1 MKPSFSAT
9 KPPKAKA
16 AQRETNP
23 SVARQAIHRV
33 VDRRTLSRGEVDF
46 PCVPAMGE
54 RYTAQL
60 VDMWRA
66 IGRPFAPAELENLRQ
81 NVERAL
87 STGYGASPFARMVVT
102 YEAPPPPLAGI
113 RYTIRLKEPTME
125 EHYAHWAAERKPPL
139 FGEHPDCKVIA
150 VAADLGDPASVP
162 VLDVGAG
169 TGRNAIPLA
178 RLGHRTDALEPV
190 HVLAQQMRSRAEA
203 EQIPLRVIE
212 GDVLSADLSPAPGS
226 YKLVVLSEVVS
237 HFRSVE
243 DVRVAF
249 TKFANAVSPGG
260 IVLVNTFLAM
270 EGYKPDALARQVSE
284 TAWSRIFTR
293 ADFAFITD
301 ELPFDRVS
309 DESVHE
315 HEKTHLPSEA
325 WPPTAWFV
333 DWSQG
338 RNVFDL
344 PPGKAPI
351 DLRWLAYRRREV
363 VASATRRD
371 GDRALM

>member
-1 MKPSFSAT
+1 MKPSLSIRKQPT
-9 KPPKAKA
+9 VKP

-60 VDMWRA
+60 ADMWRA

-87 STGYGASPFARMVVT
+87 STGYLASPFARMVVT

-113 RYTIRLKEPTME
+113 RYAIRLKEPTME

-139 FGEHPDCKVIA
+139 FGEHPDCKVMA
-150 VAADLGDPASVP
+150 VAAELGDPTSVP

-169 TGRNAIPLA
+169 TGRNAVPLA
-178 RLGHRTDALEPV
+178 RLGHPTDALEPV
-190 HVLAQQMRSRAEA
+190 SALAQQMRSSAAA
-203 EQIPLRVIE
+203 EQIPLQVIE
-212 GDVLSADLSPAPGS
+212 GDVLSAELSLAPCA
-226 YKLVVLSEVVS
+226 YKLIVLAEVVS
-237 HFRSVE
+237 HFRSAE

-249 TKFANAVSPGG
+249 RKFVDAVSPGG
-260 IVLVNTFLAM
+260 VVLLNTFLAM

-284 TAWSRIFTR
+284 TAWSCIFTR

-301 ELPFDRVS
+301 ELPFDRIS

-315 HEKTHLPSEA
+315 HEKKNLPSQA
-325 WPPTAWFV
+325 WPPTGWFV

-351 DLRWLAYRRREV
+351 DLRWLAYRRRG
-363 VASATRRD
+363 S
-371 GDRALM
+371 